1 MKTISKITLLTD
13 FSEVSGYAA
22 TYALQIAKLVKAK
35 VQIMHV
41 INTPVDWVK
50 ISLENEKLYPETKA
64 EIGMAKFKLGELA
77 KEFGNQGVDTKPSL
91 VYNLGVEDI
100 AGHIKTSDTDLIIM
114 GAHGQKGT
122 SALNIGSN
130 TNKVLRNV
138 AAPTLVVKTD
148 PKGVPVKNIVFAST
162 FEEDQKPAF
171 KKVEIVAKLF
181 EADLHLLNINTP
193 FNFNETTDMDKRLN
207 DFCKECETPCK
218 SHIYNATNEVRGIS
232 YFLENNEMDLLSI
245 ATSGKSG
252 FVQIFT
258 PSITENLIKHLDIPI
273 LSIHR

>member
-13 FSEVSGYAA
+13 FSEVSGYAT
-22 TYALQIAKLVKAK
+22 TYALQIAKLANAK

-50 ISLENEKLYPETKA
+50 IPLKNEKLYPETKA
-64 EIGMAKFKLGELA
+64 EIGMAKFKLNELA
-77 KEFGNQGVDTKPSL
+77 KGFGSQGVDAKPSV

-114 GAHGQKGT
+114 GAHGQKGAN
-122 SALNIGSN
+122 ALNIGSN

-148 PKGVPVKNIVFAST
+148 PKDVPVKNIVFAST

-193 FNFNETTDMDKRLN
+193 FNFNETAEMDKRLN
-207 DFCKECETPCK
+207 HFCNECETACK
-218 SHIYNATNEVRGIS
+218 RQVYNATNEVRGIN
-232 YFLENNEMDLLSI
+232 YFLENNKMDMLSI
-245 ATSGKSG
+245 VTSGKSG
-252 FVQIFT
+252 FMQIFS
-258 PSITENLIKHLDIPI
+258 PSLTESLVNQLDIPI

>member
-13 FSEVSGYAA
+13 FSEVSGYAT
-22 TYALQIAKLVKAK
+22 TYALQIAKLANAK

-50 ISLENEKLYPETKA
+50 IPLENEKLYPETKA

-77 KEFGNQGVDTKPSL
+77 KEFGNQGVVAKPSL

-100 AGHIKTSDTDLIIM
+100 AGHIKSSDTDLIIM

-138 AAPTLVVKTD
+138 AAPTLVVKTG
-148 PKGVPVKNIVFAST
+148 PKDVQVKNMVFAST

-171 KKVEIVAKLF
+171 KKAEVFAKIF
-181 EADLHLLNINTP
+181 GADLHLLNIITP
-193 FNFNETTDMDKRLN
+193 FNFYETSEIDKRLHH
-207 DFCKECETPCK
+207 FCKECETTCK
-218 SHIYNATNEVRGIS
+218 SHVYIAKNEVRGIH
-232 YFLENNEMDLLSI
+232 YFLENNKMDILSI
-245 ATSGKSG
+245 VTSGKSG
-252 FVQIFT
+252 FVQIFS
-258 PSITENLIKHLDIPI
+258 PSLTESLIKQLDIPI
-273 LSIHR
+273 LSIHK